1 MTQDLYIAGGCFWGA
16 EHFFKQIEGVI
27 DTEVGFVNGDQ
38 TIVNPSY
45 KEVYTDTTGYAE
57 AVHVVYNPDV
67 VSLEFLVLMFFAA
80 IDPVSLNQQ
89 GHDVG
94 TRYRT
99 GIYYT
104 KAEEIPVIQKVY
116 DEIQAKYDEPLAVE
130 IEPLQMFYKAEE
142 YHQDYLD
149 KNPQGYCHL
158 PLELFEFARQAKMKR

>member
-1 MTQDLYIAGGCFWGA
+1 MTQDLYVAGGCFWGV

-27 DTEVGFVNGDQ
+27 DTEVGFANGDK

-45 KEVYTDTTGYAE
+45 KEVYTDSTGYAE
-57 AVHVVYNPDV
+57 AVHIVYNPEV
-67 VSLEFLVLMFFAA
+67 VSLEFLTLMFFAA
-80 IDPVSLNQQ
+80 IDPVSVNQQ

-104 KAEEIPVIQKVY
+104 KAEELPVIRKVY
-116 DEIQAKYDEPLAVE
+116 DDIQAKYDEPLAVE
-130 IEPLQMFYKAEE
+130 VEPLQMFYKAEE

-158 PLELFEFARQAKMKR
+158 PIELFEFARQAKMKR